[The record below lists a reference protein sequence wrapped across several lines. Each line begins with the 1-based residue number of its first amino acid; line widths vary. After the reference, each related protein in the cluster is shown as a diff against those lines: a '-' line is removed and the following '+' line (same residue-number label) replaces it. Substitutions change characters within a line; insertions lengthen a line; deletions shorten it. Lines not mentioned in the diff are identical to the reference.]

1 MSYTL
6 EGAKQ
11 ALGQLLGTYAQ
22 GTATVFRYI
31 GLSTTQPSMSGGNIT
46 EPKSASYRRTLIAYK
61 PSSGSAITYF
71 GQATSNVEGTAFE
84 VSNNKEIHFNEALD
98 TWEACTHFVIFDSE
112 TGGNALYIGELAN
125 PISPTAN
132 KVPLIRI
139 GDLKI
144 TLS

>member
-6 EGAKQ
+6 QGAIQ
-11 ALGQLLGTYAQ
+11 TLGQLLGTYSQ
-22 GTATVFRYI
+22 GSATIYRYI
-31 GLSTTQPSMSGGNIT
+31 GLSTTQPSISGGNIT
-46 EPKSASYRRTLIAYK
+46 EPKSASYKRALIAYK

-71 GQATSNVEGTAFE
+71 GQAASNVEGTAFE

-98 TWEACTHFVIFDSE
+98 AWGTCTHFIIFDSE
-112 TGGNALYIGELAN
+112 TDGNALYIGELVN